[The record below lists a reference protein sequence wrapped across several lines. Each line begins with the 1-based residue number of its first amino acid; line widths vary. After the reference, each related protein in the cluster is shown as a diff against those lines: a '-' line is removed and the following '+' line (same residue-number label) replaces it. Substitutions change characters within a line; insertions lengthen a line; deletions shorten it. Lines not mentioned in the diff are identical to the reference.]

1 MEVSNFLSQTVRAD
15 CFMVSHYV
23 SFCSMAEGCASSSR
37 VTGSG
42 GWTTM
47 GSARSKAESPLSS
60 PREKAFAGGGGNSTT
75 EIRNIWG
82 AVESTV
88 AYEYIWESS

>member
-1 MEVSNFLSQTVRAD
+1 MEVSTFLSQTVRAD

-60 PREKAFAGGGGNSTT
+60 PREKAFAGVAKIPPRKFAISGGL
-75 EIRNIWG
+75 WK
-82 AVESTV
+82 VQ
-88 AYEYIWESS
+88 